1 MYIHLLNIPSLFGI
15 SIEVYFIVALLAT
28 PFSFLWRKQFRKF
41 YDSKLSLALV
51 SCLTALVT
59 AAVFYTAL
67 GLVVFA
73 AVSYYP
79 RSEFNKD
86 RWIAEKEKRYEL
98 SGDIIESGMLIGKS
112 KKEVK
117 QLLGEDEN
125 IEENNDYWKY
135 DLGFVPLAGGI
146 DPDMLDIYFQD
157 GKVIKVGQHQ
167 T

>member
-1 MYIHLLNIPSLFGI
+1 
-15 SIEVYFIVALLAT
+15 
-28 PFSFLWRKQFRKF
+28 
-41 YDSKLSLALV
+41 
-51 SCLTALVT
+51 
-59 AAVFYTAL
+59 
-67 GLVVFA
+67 
-73 AVSYYP
+73 
-79 RSEFNKD
+79 
-86 RWIAEKEKRYEL
+86 
-98 SGDIIESGMLIGKS
+98 MLIGKS